1 MAKKILMTG
10 ITGFLG
16 SQLAKKLLSNGYEV
30 IALKRKTSSLEK
42 IESVLSRVILYDL
55 ENIDF
60 VEIFKSHPEIDI
72 IIHTAT
78 CYGRNNESTFQ
89 ITEANTSFP
98 LRLLDAAISSGINS
112 FINTDT
118 TLEKSLNKY
127 SLSKNQ
133 FREWGKYYS
142 LQNEIHFKNL
152 KLEHFYGPG
161 DGESKFTT
169 YVINNCLDKNIPELK
184 LTLGEQKRDF
194 IYIDDVVSAYMI
206 LLEKNNTF
214 SDGFKEFEIGSGH
227 AVSIKYFATTVH
239 RLSESDCILNFGAI
253 PYRKK
258 EVMLS
263 EANITA
269 LTGLGWTCKIALEQ
283 GLKMT
288 IESMKQ

>member
-1 MAKKILMTG
+1 MSKKILMTG

-16 SQLAKKLLSNGYEV
+16 SQLAKELLNKGYEV
-30 IALKRKTSSLEK
+30 IALKRKSSSLKK
-42 IESVLSRVILYDL
+42 IDPILSRVILYDL
-55 ENIDF
+55 ENINF
-60 VEIFKSHPEIDI
+60 TETFQSHPEIDT

-78 CYGRNNESTFQ
+78 CYGRNKESTFQ
-89 ITEANTSFP
+89 ITEANTTFP

-118 TLEKSLNKY
+118 TLDKFLNKY

-142 LQNEIHFKNL
+142 LQKKIHFTNL

-169 YVINNCLDKNIPELK
+169 YVIKNCLDKNISDLK

-194 IYIDDVVSAYMI
+194 IYIDDVISAYLI
-206 LLEKNNTF
+206 LLEKNYTF

-227 AVSIKYFATTVH
+227 AVSIKDFAIIVH
-239 RLSESDCILNFGAI
+239 QLSESECILNFGAI
-253 PYRKK
+253 PYRKE

-263 EANITA
+263 KANIA
-269 LTGLGWTCKIALEQ
+269 PLAELGWTCKTTLKQ

>member
-1 MAKKILMTG
+1 MPKKILMTG

-16 SQLAKKLLSNGYEV
+16 SQLAKELLNKGYEV
-30 IALKRKTSSLEK
+30 IALKRRSSSLKK
-42 IESVLSRVILYDL
+42 IESILSRVILYDL
-55 ENIDF
+55 ESIDF
-60 VEIFKSHPEIDI
+60 SETFQSHPEIDT

-78 CYGRNNESTFQ
+78 CYGRNNESTCQ

-118 TLEKSLNKY
+118 TLDKSLNKY

-142 LQNEIHFKNL
+142 LQNEIHFTNL

-169 YVINNCLDKNIPELK
+169 YVIKNCLDKNIPELK

-194 IYIDDVVSAYMI
+194 IYINDVISAYLI
-206 LLEKNNTF
+206 LLEKKNTF

-227 AVSIKYFATTVH
+227 AVSIKDFATIVH
-239 RLSESDCILNFGAI
+239 RLSESECILNFGAI
-253 PYRKK
+253 PYRKE

-263 EANITA
+263 EANIA
-269 LTGLGWTCKIALEQ
+269 PLTKLGWTCKTALEQ

-288 IESMKQ
+288 LESMKQ